1 MAIFTKDSKKATELI
16 YKLKA
21 DKIFINKNPFEEYK
35 FELNEEDLLMKKII
49 K

>member
-1 MAIFTKDSKKATELI
+1 MCN
-16 YKLKA
+16 YY
-21 DKIFINKNPFEEYK
+21 KIFINKNQFEEYK